1 MSITLFLL
9 EQVMINPNHKVLHIT
24 FYAPAFCPHILFHWS
39 TMSSIIEMA
48 NNVIWSPV
56 LVYLCLAVGVY
67 FTIRTRLLQI
77 RQIPAMISSTF
88 KGEKSADGVSSFQA
102 LAMSLAG
109 RVGTGNIAGVATAIA
124 FGGPGAVFWMWTVA
138 FLGSSTSFIEST
150 LGQIYK
156 ERDKVTGEYRG
167 GPAYYFEK
175 VYRHTKYAGL
185 FKVYA
190 SIFAFAT
197 VLACGFFMPGV
208 QANGIATGLQG
219 AWPSVHPWMTATGI
233 TIFLA
238 FIVVGGV
245 KRIANFASV
254 VVPVMAIVYIIG
266 AIIVAILNIDQL
278 GAVLNLIFSSAF
290 GMHATF
296 GAIVG
301 SAVEWGVKRGIYSN
315 EAGQGTGP
323 HAAAAA
329 EVKHPAS
336 QGLVQAMAVYIDT
349 LFVCSATAFLILS
362 TGMYRVYSGGAA
374 DTPVLAEGTGGLAAD
389 ATVGPAFAQAGFDT
403 LIQGAGPAFIAISLT
418 FFAFTT
424 IVAYYYMAET
434 NLSYLTRNMNRQ
446 AAAVLLR
453 LLQLLILV
461 ATVIGCVN
469 SAGSAWALGDIG
481 VGLMA
486 WLNIVGILVI
496 QKPALIALKDYER
509 QQKQG
514 VEPTFNPRELGIE
527 NADYWQVRHDTG
539 VMNQVPPA
547 QR

>member
-1 MSITLFLL
+1 MTAFITWLN
-9 EQVMINPNHKVLHIT
+9 EI
-24 FYAPAFCPHILFHWS
+24 
-39 TMSSIIEMA
+39 
-48 NNVIWSPV
+48 IWSPV

-77 RQIPAMISSTF
+77 RQIPAMLRATF
-88 KGEKSADGVSSFQA
+88 KGESSQDGVSSFQA

-175 VYRHTKYAGL
+175 AYRHTKYSGL

-190 SIFAFAT
+190 SLFAFAT
-197 VLACGFFMPGV
+197 VLACGFFLPGV
-208 QANGIATGLQG
+208 QANGIATSMEG
-219 AWPSVHPWMTATGI
+219 AFPAVHPWMTATGI
-233 TIFLA
+233 TILLA

-245 KRIANFASV
+245 KRIAVFASI
-254 VVPVMAIVYIIG
+254 VVPVMAIIYIVL
-266 AIIVAILNIDQL
+266 AIIVAFINIGML
-278 GAVLNLIFSSAF
+278 GEIINLIFSSAF
-290 GMHATF
+290 GLHATF

-301 SAVEWGVKRGIYSN
+301 TAVEWGVKRGIYSN

-336 QGLVQAMAVYIDT
+336 QGFVQAMAVYIDT

-362 TGMYRVYSGGAA
+362 TGMYRVYEGGAA
-374 DTPVLAEGTGGLAAD
+374 TTPVLAEGPGNLAEN
-389 ATVGPAFAQAGFDT
+389 ATVGPAFAQAAFDT
-403 LIQGAGPAFIAISLT
+403 FIPGAGPIFIAISLA

-434 NLSYLTRNMNRQ
+434 NLRYLTRNLQNK
-446 AAAVLLR
+446 AVSEVLLR

-461 ATVIGCVN
+461 ATVLGCV
-469 SAGSAWALGDIG
+469 STSGSAWALGDIG

-496 QKPALIALKDYER
+496 QKPALQVLRDYE
-509 QQKQG
+509 QQHKQG
-514 VEPTFNPRELGIE
+514 IDPIFDPRALGIK
-527 NADYWQVRHDTG
+527 NADFWENYYDVKTG
-539 VMNQVPPA
+539 AIPVQDA
-547 QR
+547 K